1 VKRFFKKIK
10 KVVEKINKLRT
21 VGSYKI
27 SIKYIPNQKDPT
39 LQGGRRFF
47 SRRKHHGTRSD

>member
-1 VKRFFKKIK
+1 MKRFFKKIK